1 MRIKYQKIFI
11 KICKYNLKYAVKYAL
26 NLSNFLAVVCDF
38 YIIKASLSNKVKMNL
53 NLNKL

>member
-1 MRIKYQKIFI
+1 MRIKYQKFFI